1 MNEKHPKFVHYNR
14 HERRRKI
21 IDQSPTMFDKKE
33 GRMLAFVNVSIHP
46 YKFEVIYDNIR
57 NKGEL
62 AMYQYTSLKG
72 VLLSL
77 LTQVKRN
84 HASSLVSID
93 SYIIDF
99 IELIKASKDDDP
111 NKFLMSMKRYMP
123 RFLFIVGLRTA
134 FGLDWKDLVTEA
146 LYLKQKPEP
155 NTLHGLFCNHY
166 LRNLLFA
173 YCIWKQYRE
182 PFDEEY
188 EQGKNDLLTLLD
200 SYSKLKT
207 ALGRDELEALFFC
220 LQKSLPSY
228 NLNVRRRAR
237 YMIDTAQDAFHLQFL
252 QFNDPMFKK
261 TQG

>member
-14 HERRRKI
+14 HKKRRDI
-21 IDQSPTMFDKKE
+21 INKNPDMMTKRE
-33 GRMLAFVNVSIHP
+33 GRMLAFVNATIYP
-46 YKFEVIYDNIR
+46 YKFEIIYDNIR
-57 NKGEL
+57 NRGEL
-62 AMYQYTSLKG
+62 AMCEYTSLKG

-84 HASSLVSID
+84 HKSSLISID

-99 IELIKASKDDDP
+99 IELIKVSNDTDP

-123 RFLFIVGLRTA
+123 RFLFIIGLRVA
-134 FGLDWKDLVTEA
+134 FGLDWKDIVTDA

-155 NTLHGLFCNHY
+155 TTVHGLFCNHY

-182 PFDEEY
+182 TFDEEY
-188 EQGKNDLLTLLD
+188 ELGKNDLLTLLN
-200 SYSKLKT
+200 SYSTLKT
-207 ALGRDELEALFFC
+207 SLGRDELEALFYY
-220 LQKSLPSY
+220 LQKALPSY
-228 NLNVRRRAR
+228 SLDARRRAW